1 MKKISFYLSI
11 IGLSLLGKEL
21 KAQQI
26 PTQDLVVEYNFD
38 NDNLMETSGSSY
50 NAGSLTSSNIV
61 SYTQGI
67 EAGTSALSPDGASLS
82 NVGNITFPAN
92 VKEYVVSF
100 WFKAEKD
107 TNSFILLEL
116 QDQNNSSYGLTVE
129 VVNYSNNNSSTLW
142 VSQNAVGLSTS
153 SYYNIFENYLD
164 NNWHHIAVKA
174 VYWTGGGKYYLRTF
188 LDNVQVMERQHQIS
202 LSSIWLFGGLNVY
215 LPSQTAG
222 NGLSQDLKIDN
233 FRFYEVPIAD
243 SDITSLFNEKNTT
256 VGIDDIEPSENISI
270 YPNPTN
276 DNFSIDM
283 GKNIEQ
289 LDVQVSN
296 ISGKKLYSKSYN
308 NSQKV
313 NLSLNDSPAGVYFVT
328 IVADGVQSNQKLIKN

>member
-26 PTQDLVVEYNFD
+26 PTQDLVVEYKFD

-50 NAGSLTSSNIV
+50 NAGSLTSSNTV
-61 SYTQGI
+61 NYVQGI
-67 EAGTSALSPDGASLS
+67 ELGTSALSPDGASLS

-100 WFKAEKD
+100 WFKATQGNNDFK
-107 TNSFILLEL
+107 LLEL
-116 QDQNNSSYGLTVE
+116 KDQNNSSYGLTINVLY
-129 VVNYSNNNSSTLW
+129 NSTNSSSLNVQQPSVG
-142 VSQNAVGLSTS
+142 VSAGGFYHS
-153 SYYNIFENYLD
+153 FANYLD

-174 VYWTGGGKYYLRTF
+174 VYWTGGGKYYLRTL
-188 LDNVQVMERQHQIS
+188 LDNVQVMEQQYQVS
-202 LSSIWLFGGLNVY
+202 LNNVYLFGGLNIY
-215 LPSQTAG
+215 LPSQAAG

-233 FRFYEVPIAD
+233 FRFYEAPITETEIA
-243 SDITSLFNEKNTT
+243 SLYNEKNNT
-256 VGIDDIEPSENISI
+256 VGVEDIELSENMSI

-296 ISGKKLYSKSYN
+296 ISGEKLYSKSYN